1 MIKIATDLLKHLRA
15 EFFKEI
21 KLHKNKIQKT
31 NCMQKVLSV
40 KKIDIGQLQLPLT
53 LSISE
58 TCLDGVNT
66 CVELADE

>member
-31 NCMQKVLSV
+31 NCMQKVLN
-40 KKIDIGQLQLPLT
+40 KKIDLGQLQLPLT

-58 TCLDGVNT
+58 TCLDGVYT